1 MNVLKNWWMQRWSRL
16 KVPSAPTSAAHRE
29 GYDMD
34 VSESRRRFAAL
45 IERPHGEFRLAEGAL
60 LIALEEYPALDVQTY
75 LRRLDAMAEVVSSR
89 LGLEIDPQPIVA
101 QLNAYLFDEQGFH
114 GNQEQYYDTRNSFL
128 NEVIERKTGIP
139 ITLAVVYIELARQVG
154 LPIVGV
160 GMPGHFLVRYSAQP
174 TVFWIDP
181 YYQGKLLSQEDCQQR
196 LTAMYGQRLAWDDA
210 YVQPVSDH
218 AILQRMLYNL
228 KAIYVE
234 QGDHRR
240 ALGVVERLLLLRP
253 DMLTEVRDRGLLQA
267 QLGSLEAA
275 LDDLQHYLQLSPE
288 APDASLIT
296 QHITTLHQH
305 LRG

>member
-1 MNVLKNWWMQRWSRL
+1 
-16 KVPSAPTSAAHRE
+16 
-29 GYDMD
+29 MD
-34 VSESRRRFAAL
+34 VSEARRRFAAL
-45 IERPHGEFRLAEGAL
+45 AERAQGEFRLAEGAL
-60 LIALEEYPALDVQTY
+60 LIAQEEYPSLDVEAY
-75 LRRLDAMAEVVSSR
+75 LQRLDAMAEAVSSH
-89 LGLEIDPQPIVA
+89 LGLEIDPPRIVA
-101 QLNAYLFDEQGFH
+101 QLNTYLFDTQGFR
-114 GNQEQYYDTRNSFL
+114 GNLEDYYDVRNSFL
-128 NEVIERKTGIP
+128 NDVLERKKGIP

-181 YYQGKLLSQEDCQQR
+181 FRRGQLLSQEDCQALLAR
-196 LTAMYGQRLAWDDA
+196 MYGQTLAWSES
-210 YVQPVSDH
+210 YIEPVSDH

-228 KAIYVE
+228 KAIYVH

-240 ALGVVERLLLLRP
+240 ALRVVERLLLLRP
-253 DMLTEVRDRGLLQA
+253 DVLTEVRDRGLLQA

-288 APDASLIT
+288 APDAPLIT
-296 QHITTLHQH
+296 QHITALRQH